1 LTNTL
6 RQRAN
11 PIKSTSHFEE
21 DNFAKLQADVA
32 AFTENFNS
40 FAEDEGVNLSTQIT
54 ALKNDIA
61 GLQRELKE

>member
-1 LTNTL
+1 M
-6 RQRAN
+6 
-11 PIKSTSHFEE
+11 SHFEE

-61 GLQRELKE
+61 GLQKELKE